1 MNQLFEPSSLSGIRV
16 KNRIVRSATHEG
28 IADEEGRPTEALIA
42 LYTRLAKGEVGAI
55 ITGEAGVQRN
65 GRSSANV
72 SLMIHRDDFIEDYR
86 RVAIAVHRYGTP
98 ILLQL
103 QHCGRQTNAK
113 TIGGT
118 PVAPSSLRDK
128 VYREERPKALSEDEI
143 EEIIENF
150 IRAIERAKEAGFDG
164 VQLHGAHGYLLSEFL
179 SPHTNRRRDR
189 WGGSIENR
197 FRILGEIYRGA
208 RQRVGSYPILV
219 KLNAYDAQR
228 NGIRLNETL
237 IVASMLEGVGCSGIE
252 VSCGTFED
260 GLNTIRGPNLPL
272 DAVFAFIPK
281 YRDLPFLKKKALTLV
296 APLLIKRHRPLE
308 NYNVP
313 AAEAIKR
320 RVRIPV
326 IVVGG
331 IKRFKDIEDI
341 ITQGRADYVSMSR
354 PFIIEPDLVNKFQ
367 SGQAGAS
374 RCISCNYCFIGL
386 GARPLRC
393 YYGRT
398 K

>member
-1 MNQLFEPSSLSGIRV
+1 
-16 KNRIVRSATHEG
+16 
-28 IADEEGRPTEALIA
+28 
-42 LYTRLAKGEVGAI
+42 
-55 ITGEAGVQRN
+55 
-65 GRSSANV
+65 
-72 SLMIHRDDFIEDYR
+72 
-86 RVAIAVHRYGTP
+86 VHRYGTP
-98 ILLQL
+98 VLLQL

-113 TIGGT
+113 AIGGT

-128 VYREERPKALSEDEI
+128 VHREERPKALSEDEI

-164 VQLHGAHGYLLSEFL
+164 VQLHGAHGYLQERSL
-179 SPHTNRRRDR
+179 
-189 WGGSIENR
+189 GGSIENR

-228 NGIRLNETL
+228 NGIRPNETL

-331 IKRFKDIEDI
+331 IKRLKDIEDI

-374 RCISCNYCFIGL
+374 RCVSCNFCFVGL
-386 GARPLRC
+386 GVGSLRC

>member
-1 MNQLFEPSSLSGIRV
+1 MIAERIRV

-28 IADEEGRPTEALIA
+28 IADEEGHPTQALIA
-42 LYTRLAKGEVGAI
+42 LYTRLAKGGVGAI

-98 ILLQL
+98 VLLQL

-113 TIGGT
+113 AIGGT

-128 VYREERPKALSEDEI
+128 VYREERPKTLSEDEI

-164 VQLHGAHGYLLSEFL
+164 VQLHGAHGYLQERSL
-179 SPHTNRRRDR
+179 
-189 WGGSIENR
+189 GGSIENR

-228 NGIRLNETL
+228 NGIRPNETL

-272 DAVFAFIPK
+272 DAVFASIPK

-331 IKRFKDIEDI
+331 IKRLKDIEDI
-341 ITQGRADYVSMSR
+341 ITQGRADYASMSR

-374 RCISCNYCFIGL
+374 RCVSCNFCFVGL
-386 GARPLRC
+386 GVGSLRC

>member
-28 IADEEGRPTEALIA
+28 IADEEGHPTEALIA
-42 LYTRLAKGEVGAI
+42 LYTRLAKGGVGAI

-98 ILLQL
+98 ILFQL

-113 TIGGT
+113 AIGGT

-164 VQLHGAHGYLLSEFL
+164 VQLHGAHGYLQERSL
-179 SPHTNRRRDR
+179 
-189 WGGSIENR
+189 GGSIENR

-228 NGIRLNETL
+228 NDIRPNETL

-331 IKRFKDIEDI
+331 IKRLKDIEDI

-374 RCISCNYCFIGL
+374 RCISCNFCFVGL
-386 GARPLRC
+386 GVGPLRC